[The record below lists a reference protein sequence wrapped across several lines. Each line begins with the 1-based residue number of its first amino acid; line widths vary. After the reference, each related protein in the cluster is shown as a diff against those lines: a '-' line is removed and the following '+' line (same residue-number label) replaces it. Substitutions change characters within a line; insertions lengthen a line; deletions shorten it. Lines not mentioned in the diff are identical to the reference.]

1 MRDPQQITKA
11 DSALTTLD
19 TAYVGSVQSNRIRK
33 ALLAKPER
41 LPLFPYCRSQFPAIL
56 KFIHTSIFAV

>member
-1 MRDPQQITKA
+1 
-11 DSALTTLD
+11 
-19 TAYVGSVQSNRIRK
+19 
-33 ALLAKPER
+33 